1 VEHSS
6 REGEKIIERHC
17 LVIRSSKAVHQY
29 KLLDTSA
36 EKVFD
41 DLTCLT
47 AHIAGLNCSDKSF
60 KYKPAMVQI
69 EGGFQTETLQNV
81 AFLPMPVTN

>member
-1 VEHSS
+1 M
-6 REGEKIIERHC
+6 
-17 LVIRSSKAVHQY
+17 
-29 KLLDTSA
+29 LLDTSA

-69 EGGFQTETLQNV
+69 EGGFQSFRNLQNV